1 MLSDN
6 AGLNNNQ
13 IAGTHTMTT
22 SALILA
28 ERVNKIKPSPT
39 LAVSAKAAEL
49 QAAGQDVIGLGV
61 GEPDFDTPEHI
72 KEAGIQ
78 AIREGYTKYTAVD
91 GIASLKQAIIKKL
104 ARDNALHYQPKQ
116 ILASCGAKHSLFN
129 LFLALLDK
137 GDEVIIPA
145 PYWVS
150 YLDIALLCDAIPVVV
165 EADIQQHYK
174 ITPDQ
179 LEAAITPK
187 TKLLVLN
194 SPSNPSGIAYNRA
207 ELAGLAA
214 VLMKHPQVWVVSD
227 DIYEPILWT
236 QEGFSNIFNACPEL
250 SERGIVVNGVSKA
263 YAMTGWR
270 LGYAAGPVSLIA
282 AMTKIQSQN
291 TTNPAAM
298 AQVAAQVALESDQHC
313 VQDMCKE
320 FQRRHT
326 LVFNRLKAIPGF
338 ECLPSDGTF
347 YCFPRVQKA
356 MDKLG
361 IASDTDFAEHLLTQA
376 KVAIVPGSAFGSP
389 GHIRLSFAASEATL
403 IEALD
408 RIAGA
413 L

>member
-1 MLSDN
+1 M
-6 AGLNNNQ
+6 
-13 IAGTHTMTT
+13 TH
-22 SALILA
+22 SPLILA
-28 ERVNKIKPSPT
+28 QRVNKIKPSPT

-49 QAAGQDVIGLGV
+49 QATGQDVIGLGV

-72 KEAGIQ
+72 KEAGIK
-78 AIREGYTKYTAVD
+78 AIRDGYTKYTAVD
-91 GIASLKQAIIKKL
+91 GISSLKQAIINKF
-104 ARDNALHYQPKQ
+104 ARDNSLAYQPKQ
-116 ILASCGAKHSLFN
+116 ILVSCGAKHSLFN

-137 GDEVIIPA
+137 DDEIIIPA

-150 YLDIALLCDAIPVVV
+150 YLDIALLCDAKPVVV

-174 ITPDQ
+174 ITPQQ
-179 LEAAITPK
+179 LEAAITPR

-194 SPSNPSGIAYNRA
+194 SPSNPSGMAYTRA

-214 VLMKHPQVWVVSD
+214 VLLEHPQVWVVSD

-236 QEGFSNIFNACPEL
+236 AEGFTNILNVCPEL
-250 SERGIVVNGVSKA
+250 YERCIIVNGVSKA

-270 LGYAAGPVSLIA
+270 IGYAAGPQPLIA

-298 AQVAAQVALESDQHC
+298 AQVAAQVALDGDQSC
-313 VQDMCKE
+313 VRAMCAA

-326 LVFNRLKAIPGF
+326 LVFNRLTAMPGF

-347 YCFPRVQKA
+347 YSFPRVQHA

-361 IASDTDFAEHLLTQA
+361 IATDNEFAEYLLTQA
-376 KVAIVPGSAFGSP
+376 KVAIVPGTAFGSP
-389 GHIRLSFAASEATL
+389 GHIRLSFAASEETL
-403 IEALD
+403 IKALD
-408 RIAGA
+408 RIAA
-413 L
+413 VL

>member
-1 MLSDN
+1 
-6 AGLNNNQ
+6 
-13 IAGTHTMTT
+13 MTT

-61 GEPDFDTPEHI
+61 GEPDFDTPQHI

-78 AIREGYTKYTAVD
+78 AIRDGYTKYTAVD
-91 GIASLKQAIIKKL
+91 GIAPLKQAIINKL

-116 ILASCGAKHSLFN
+116 ILVSCGAKHSLFN

-165 EADIQQHYK
+165 EADIHQHYK

-194 SPSNPSGIAYNRA
+194 SPSNPSGMAYTRA
-207 ELAGLAA
+207 ELVAIAA
-214 VLMKHPQVWVVSD
+214 VLIKHPQVWIVSD

-236 QEGFSNIFNACPEL
+236 EEGFSNILNACPEL
-250 SERGIVVNGVSKA
+250 SERSIVVNGVSKA

-270 LGYAAGPVSLIA
+270 IGYAAGPLALIA
-282 AMTKIQSQN
+282 AMAKIQSQN

-298 AQVAAQVALESDQHC
+298 AQVAAQVALDGDQQC
-313 VQDMCKE
+313 VRDMCNE

-326 LVFNRLKAIPGF
+326 LVFKRLKSMAGI

-347 YCFPRVQKA
+347 YSFPRVQQA

-361 IASDTDFAEHLLTQA
+361 IATDTDFAEHLLTQA
-376 KVAIVPGSAFGSP
+376 KVAVVPGSAFGSP

-403 IEALD
+403 IKALD
-408 RIAGA
+408 RIAEV

>member
-1 MLSDN
+1 M
-6 AGLNNNQ
+6 Q
-13 IAGTHTMTT
+13 P
-22 SALILA
+22 LILA

-61 GEPDFDTPEHI
+61 GEPDFDTPEYI

-78 AIREGYTKYTAVD
+78 AIRDGHTKYTAVD
-91 GIASLKQAIIKKL
+91 GTASLKKAIMHKL
-104 ARDNALHYQPKQ
+104 VRDNALDYQPKQ
-116 ILASCGAKHSLFN
+116 ILVSCGAKHSLFN

-150 YLDIALLCDAIPVVV
+150 YLDIALLCDAIPSVI
-165 EADIQQHYK
+165 EAGIHHRYK
-174 ITPDQ
+174 ITPEQ

-194 SPSNPSGIAYNRA
+194 SPSNPSGMAYTRA
-207 ELAGLAA
+207 ELSALA
-214 VLMKHPQVWVVSD
+214 VILLKYPQVWIVSD

-236 QEGFSNIFNACPEL
+236 EESFSNIFNICPSL

-270 LGYAAGPVSLIA
+270 IGYAAGPLPLIA
-282 AMTKIQSQN
+282 AMAKIQSQN
-291 TTNPAAM
+291 TSNPAAM
-298 AQVAAQVALESDQHC
+298 AQVAAKVALDGDQQC
-313 VQDMCKE
+313 VRDMCHE

-326 LVFNRLKAIPGF
+326 LVFNRLKSMPGF

-347 YCFPRVQKA
+347 YSFPRVQQA

-361 IASDTDFAEHLLTQA
+361 ITSDTDFAEYLLTEA

-389 GHIRLSFAASEATL
+389 GHIRLSFAASEEILIKAL
-403 IEALD
+403 NRIEAVL
-408 RIAGA
+408 
-413 L
+413 